1 MDIVTGLV
9 AGIGVAAV
17 VQTVLVWRAMRAVGR
32 LAAIETR
39 VEKFGDALT
48 LLTDTTES
56 AFRAVASEMTRKPA
70 LSTRTAPAVSAA
82 RTRRIT
88 RAATR
93 GSTTQQIAAAE
104 QVAEGE
110 VLLRLQ
116 MANDR
121 PARNAPKT
129 SAKKKATAPK
139 RTSAR
144 QEVVRGAVRLG

>member
-1 MDIVTGLV
+1 MDMLTG
-9 AGIGVAAV
+9 GVLGLMAAAV
-17 VQTVLVWRAMRAVGR
+17 VQTALVWRAMRAVGR

-56 AFRAVASEMTRKPA
+56 AFRAVASEMTRQPA
-70 LSTRTAPAVSAA
+70 RSAKAAPAVSAA
-82 RTRRIT
+82 RTRRMT

-93 GSTTQQIAAAE
+93 GSTVQQIAVAE
-104 QVAEGE
+104 EVAEGE

-121 PARNAPKT
+121 QARRTPKAT
-129 SAKKKATAPK
+129 AKKKAIAPK
-139 RTSAR
+139 RTSAKR
-144 QEVVRGAVRLG
+144 EGVRGAVRLD